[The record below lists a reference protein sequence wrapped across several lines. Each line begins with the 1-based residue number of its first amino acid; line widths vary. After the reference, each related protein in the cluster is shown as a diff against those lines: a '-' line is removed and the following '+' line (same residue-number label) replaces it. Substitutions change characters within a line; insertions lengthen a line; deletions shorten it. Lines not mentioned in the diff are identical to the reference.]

1 MSYQQYIKTITYPLS
16 LLSTPVWL
24 FDVGKLRVM
33 WANEAGVDLWNAGS
47 LEELQQRDM
56 ADGMTRTVCERLDQ
70 YCEDLAGTTNSVAE
84 HWTFYPRGRSCSYEC
99 SISAIEAPQEA
110 RWLLINAIRQDK
122 LSDSDTLYRSVALLH
137 TSVCVSVFDRQG
149 KLMYSNPAARRM
161 LGPDTLTLS
170 ERFVDEKDWRL
181 ARSKLAHSTGTS
193 IEAQMKTT
201 TGPVWH
207 SLTLELC
214 PDPVSGKKSILMSEI
229 DISNQHNAQQL
240 VNRLAYTDTLTGLP
254 NRTSWLSTL
263 NERLDNAEQE
273 EGELAIL
280 FVDLDRFKLINDTL
294 GHTLGDKLLVA
305 VSSRL
310 KSCLGEGD
318 YLARLGGDEF
328 TLLLDEKGAE
338 GRSERMA
345 RSLVDALAVPM
356 HVDGHTMTMIPSIG
370 IGLYPQHAEDSTL
383 LMQQADM
390 AMYAAKDAGGGYRT
404 FKPEMTTQ
412 IRRRLRIETD
422 LRKAIDSGSLQVYF
436 QPKLAASD
444 GQLAGMEALVR
455 WEHPVLGWVPPEDFI
470 AVAEE
475 TGMIGDIT
483 RQVLHHAMIQQTAW
497 TASGHDIPV
506 AINVSPME
514 FRRGDFDS
522 VVRDA
527 LEATDCRAQSI
538 ELEITETM
546 LMADSESVQQI
557 LAGLTSLGVKL
568 SIDDFGSGYSN
579 LGYLQKFPLDSIKI
593 DRSFLDDGT
602 ISPVVELIIDVGR
615 TLSLTVVAEGV
626 ETEEQRDFLIAHGCD
641 QLQGFLFSK
650 PLNKHLATEFLLAHD
665 TGDAHW
671 SSKTVTAQWTS
682 QHRREEL
689 LEDS

>member
-1 MSYQQYIKTITYPLS
+1 MRMVTSHVVRAQSGNCSMSYQQYIKTISYPLS

-33 WANEAGVDLWNAGS
+33 WANQAGLDLWNATS
-47 LEELQQRDM
+47 LEELQGRDM
-56 ADGMTRTVCERLDQ
+56 SDGMTRTVCERLGQ
-70 YCEDLAGTTNSVAE
+70 YSEDLAGTTNSVAE
-84 HWTFYPRGRSCSYEC
+84 HWTFYPMGRSCSYEC
-99 SISAIEAPQEA
+99 SISAIEAPGEA

-149 KLMYSNPAARRM
+149 QLMYSNPAARRM
-161 LGPDTLTLS
+161 LGAAPLTLS
-170 ERFVDEKDWRL
+170 ERFLDEQDWHL
-181 ARSKLAHSTGTS
+181 ARSKLAHSTGAS
-193 IEAQMKTT
+193 IEAQMNTAA
-201 TGPVWH
+201 GAVWH

-229 DISNQHNAQQL
+229 DISDQRSAQQL
-240 VNRLAYTDTLTGLP
+240 VNR
-254 NRTSWLSTL
+254 
-263 NERLDNAEQE
+263 
-273 EGELAIL
+273 

-305 VSSRL
+305 VSDRL
-310 KSCLGEGD
+310 KGCLGDGD

-328 TLLLDEKGAE
+328 TLLIDEKGAQ
-338 GRSERMA
+338 GRSEQMA
-345 RSLVDALAVPM
+345 SNLVDALAIPM
-356 HVDGHTMTMIPSIG
+356 HVDGHAMTMIPSIG
-370 IGLYPQHAEDSTL
+370 IGLFPQHAEDSTL

-390 AMYAAKDAGGGYRT
+390 AMYAAKEAGGGFRT
-404 FKPEMTTQ
+404 FKPDMTTQ

-422 LRKAIDSGSLQVYF
+422 LREAIDSGTLQVYF
-436 QPKLAASD
+436 QPKLAAAD
-444 GQLAGMEALVR
+444 GRMAGMEALVR

-483 RQVLHHAMIQQTAW
+483 RQVLHHSMLQQTVWSAQ
-497 TASGHDIPV
+497 GHDIPV

-514 FRRGDFDS
+514 FRRGDFDT

-527 LEATDCRAQSI
+527 LQLTNCKPQCI
-538 ELEITETM
+538 ELEITESM

-593 DRSFLDDGT
+593 DRSFLDDGG
-602 ISPVVELIIDVGR
+602 ISPVVELIIDVAR

-626 ETEEQRDFLIAHGCD
+626 ETTEQRNFLIAHGCD

-650 PLNKHLATEFLLAHD
+650 PLDKRRATDFLIAHD
-665 TGDAHW
+665 DGRAHW
-671 SSKTVTAQWTS
+671 SSHAVSAEWAVQR
-682 QHRREEL
+682 RREEL
-689 LEDS
+689 AEDF